1 MESYQ
6 INSCVCKV
14 VRQAARSLTNL
25 YDKALA
31 PSGLRITQYG
41 ILSSLARHS
50 SASVTQLAELLGL
63 DQTTATRNLKVLE
76 DSGWIERVVH
86 HYPRVK
92 LLRVTSRGKQRLQA
106 DEHWQRVQSE
116 IQSALTPSELDELN
130 RLLRKVDAFAVEQV
144 TVQT

>member
-1 MESYQ
+1 MESSKT
-6 INSCVCKV
+6 NSCVCKV

-86 HYPRVK
+86 HDPRVK

-106 DEHWQRVQSE
+106 AHGHWQRVQNE
-116 IQSALTPSELDELN
+116 IQLALTPSELDEFN
-130 RLLRKVDAFAVEQV
+130 RLLRKIDAFAAQQV
-144 TVQT
+144 D